1 MKFHFITYFQIR
13 SIRVTH
19 TASLKADCSKK
30 SDPISFPHLTFNLSK
45 PQYPSKKMPL
55 FSPPRA
61 DSLLALTH
69 FNFAESNSLKNPS
82 QS

>member
-1 MKFHFITYFQIR
+1 
-13 SIRVTH
+13 
-19 TASLKADCSKK
+19 
-30 SDPISFPHLTFNLSK
+30 LTFNLSK